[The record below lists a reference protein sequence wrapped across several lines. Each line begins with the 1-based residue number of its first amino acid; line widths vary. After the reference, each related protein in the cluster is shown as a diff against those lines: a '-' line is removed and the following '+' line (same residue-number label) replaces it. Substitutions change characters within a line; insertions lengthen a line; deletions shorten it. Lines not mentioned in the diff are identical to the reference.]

1 MSDNPYADARE
12 SEMQVQL
19 TKDMILDVLGSLN
32 SIEID
37 LETAGLAEIKE
48 RIHKEAVL
56 KLQNT
61 ISRLEY
67 GL

>member
-1 MSDNPYADARE
+1 MSDNPYAEARNNE
-12 SEMQVQL
+12 LEAQL
-19 TKDMILDVLGSLN
+19 TKDMLLDILGALK

-56 KLQNT
+56 KLHNV
-61 ISRLEY
+61 ISRIEY